1 MTTNIYV
8 LRLEGG
14 RYYIGKTDN
23 VPQRFQ
29 QHLHGQGSAW
39 TKKYKPVSLEK
50 TIKHASA
57 FEEDKVTKE
66 YMAKYGVD
74 KVRGGSYVQ
83 MDLSEEQKTMLEREL
98 RGAKDLCTRCGR
110 AGHFVKDCYAKNDA
124 NGKSLDDSSS
134 SSSSSSSS
142 DSSDSD
148 DKTVKTNAQLVSL
161 LKQVVKEVSKPQ
173 KKTAKPKKAANACYR
188 CGNTGHYAP
197 DCYAS
202 RHANGSYLDD

>member
-14 RYYIGKTDN
+14 RYYVGKTDN

-50 TIKHASA
+50 TIKHASV
-57 FEEDKVTKE
+57 FDEDKVTKE

-83 MDLSEEQKTMLEREL
+83 MELSEEQKTMLECEL

-110 AGHFVKDCYAKNDA
+110 AGHFVKDCYAKSDT
-124 NGKSLDDSSS
+124 NGKRLDESSD
-134 SSSSSSSS
+134 SSS

-148 DKTVKTNAQLVSL
+148 DDTVKTNAQIVSL
-161 LKQVVKEVSKPQ
+161 LKQVVKEVSKPHIN
-173 KKTAKPKKAANACYR
+173 KKKVANACYR
-188 CGNTGHYAP
+188 CGREGHYAP

-202 RHANGSYLDD
+202 RHVNGTYLD

>member
-1 MTTNIYV
+1 MITNIYV

-14 RYYIGKTDN
+14 RYYVGKTDN

-29 QHLHGQGSAW
+29 QHLQGQGSTW
-39 TKKYKPVSLEK
+39 TKKYKPVSLVK
-50 TIKHASA
+50 TIKNVSA

-66 YMAKYGVD
+66 YMATYGVD

-83 MDLSEEQKTMLEREL
+83 MELSEEQKTMLEREL

-134 SSSSSSSS
+134 ES
-142 DSSDSD
+142 DSESSDSD
-148 DKTVKTNAQLVSL
+148 DDTVKTNAQIASL
-161 LKQVVKEVSKPQ
+161 LKQVVKEVSKSHIN
-173 KKTAKPKKAANACYR
+173 KKKVANACYR
-188 CGNTGHYAP
+188 CGNSGHYAP

-202 RHANGSYLDD
+202 RHVNGTYLD

>member
-1 MTTNIYV
+1 MTSMTTNIYV

-14 RYYIGKTDN
+14 RYYVGKTDN

-39 TKKYKPVSLEK
+39 TKKYKTVSLEK
-50 TIKHASA
+50 TIKHASV
-57 FEEDKVTKE
+57 FDEDKVTKE

-83 MDLSEEQKTMLEREL
+83 MELSEEQKTMLEREL

-110 AGHFVKDCYAKNDA
+110 SGHFVKDCYAKSDT
-124 NGKSLDDSSS
+124 NGKRLDESSD
-134 SSSSSSSS
+134 SSS

-148 DKTVKTNAQLVSL
+148 DGTVKTNAQIVSL
-161 LKQVVKEVSKPQ
+161 LKQVVKEVSKPHIN
-173 KKTAKPKKAANACYR
+173 KKKVANACYR
-188 CGNTGHYAP
+188 CGREGHYAP

-202 RHANGSYLDD
+202 RHVNGTYLD